1 VIDFRYHLVS
11 IISIFLALAVGIV
24 LGAGPLQS
32 NLGDQLGD
40 QVSALRT
47 EKQALNDKLTST
59 EKLVDAGDDYAKTV
73 QSRVVQ
79 GRLTGHRAVVIA
91 LPSSDG
97 SIVKGVEEVLTQSGA
112 GPVGT
117 LTVSADWFDP
127 AKAADRDR
135 AAHDAATALGLESR
149 ATGDALLTEVLA
161 GLAVSETASAP
172 SPQHAAALK
181 VLGDAGLLDS
191 SVPEL
196 GPGDVVVLVSG
207 DYAGTEAEVT
217 ARSDAVRAMV
227 TALAKGSRSTVVAG
241 GEPVAAAGQPVS
253 SDAVAAVR
261 EKSDT
266 AGVVATVDHA
276 RSGNGPALVVLAVES
291 ALEDH
296 VGHYGIADGA
306 TAMVPRVLP

>member
-32 NLGDQLGD
+32 NLGNQLSD

-47 EKQALNDKLTST
+47 EKQALNDQLASNQKLI
-59 EKLVDAGDDYAKTV
+59 DASDDYGKAV
-73 QSRVVQ
+73 QPRVVE
-79 GRLTGHRAVVIA
+79 GRLVGHRAVVIV

-97 SIVKGVEEVLTQSGA
+97 AIVKNVEEVVPESGA
-112 GPVGT
+112 SLAGT
-117 LTVSADWFDP
+117 LTISSDWFDP
-127 AKAADRDR
+127 TKAADRDQ
-135 AAHDAATALGLESR
+135 AAHDAATALGLESG

-161 GLAVSETASAP
+161 ALAVSVSTPAASA
-172 SPQHAAALK
+172 QHTAALK
-181 VLGDAGLLDS
+181 VLGDADLVDS

-196 GPGDVVVLVSG
+196 APGDLAIVVSG
-207 DYAGTEAEVT
+207 DFAGTEAEVN
-217 ARSDAVRAMV
+217 AQSDSIRALV
-227 TALAKGSRSTVVAG
+227 TDLAKGSRSTVVAG

-253 SDAVAAVR
+253 SNAVAAVR

-266 AGVVATVDHA
+266 AGIVATVDHA

-291 ALEDH
+291 ALQDRI
-296 VGHYGIADGA
+296 GHYGIATGA
-306 TAMVPRVLP
+306 TATVPKVLP